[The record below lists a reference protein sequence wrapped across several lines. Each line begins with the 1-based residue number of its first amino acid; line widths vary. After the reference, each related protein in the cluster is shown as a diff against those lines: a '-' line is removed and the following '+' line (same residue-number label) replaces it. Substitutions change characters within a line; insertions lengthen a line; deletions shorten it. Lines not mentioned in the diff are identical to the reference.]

1 VSSKAR
7 TSVVI
12 GSMPIIFYDVVRECI
27 VVNDRACVANDVGL
41 EEKVKVSYSKGKV
54 PIDDHG
60 GRSWSAYIQIF
71 YSPRNGSTDRNRQS
85 TKICMASNLIAR
97 QTVTVV
103 YSPPCTAIT
112 ARQLHT
118 YLLTYKLR
126 CLSIKAYYYN
136 SNVSRH
142 STVKTFRSSDEDTI
156 NPFAALHAGYFRRRK

>member
-1 VSSKAR
+1 MITEVGAGVHIYKSF
-7 TSVVI
+7 I
-12 GSMPIIFYDVVRECI
+12 HQEM
-27 VVNDRACVANDVGL
+27 VA
-41 EEKVKVSYSKGKV
+41 
-54 PIDDHG
+54 
-60 GRSWSAYIQIF
+60 Q
-71 YSPRNGSTDRNRQS
+71 TNRQS